1 VVSEALISA
10 FVTLFVVIDPIG
22 VAPLFMSL
30 TPSETV
36 AHRRRLAL
44 KGVGIA
50 AATLFVFG
58 LFGEMLL
65 QALGVGMPAFRIAG
79 GILLVL
85 LSIDMLMARDSGLR
99 NTTDGEAAEGVK
111 RDDISVFPLA
121 IPLIAGPGSMTSIVL
136 LMGKA
141 EDDPSMQGAILATL
155 AVVLLLSLLCLLAAG
170 SLMKLLG
177 VTGVNVITRVFG
189 IITAALGVQFVID
202 GVLVVLG

>member
-1 VVSEALISA
+1 MIFEALISA

-30 TPSETV
+30 TTSETV

-44 KGVGIA
+44 KGVSIA
-50 AATLFVFG
+50 AVILFVFG
-58 LFGEMLL
+58 LFGEILL

-99 NTTDGEAAEGVK
+99 NTTEGEAAEGVK
-111 RDDISVFPLA
+111 RGDISVFPLA
-121 IPLIAGPGSMTSIVL
+121 IPLIAGPGAMTSIVL
-136 LMGKA
+136 LMGRA
-141 EDDPSMQGAILATL
+141 EDDPAMQGAILAALT
-155 AVVLLLSLLCLLAAG
+155 VVLLLSLLCLLAAG

-189 IITAALGVQFVID
+189 IITASLGVQFIID

>member
-1 VVSEALISA
+1 MTEALLSV

-30 TPSETV
+30 TPTET
-36 AHRRRLAL
+36 AAERRRLAL
-44 KGVGIA
+44 KGVGIGA
-50 AATLFVFG
+50 AILFVFG
-58 LFGEMLL
+58 LFGETLFD
-65 QALGVGMPAFRIAG
+65 ALGIGMPAFRIAG

-99 NTTDGEAAEGVK
+99 NTTEDEAKEGTK
-111 RDDISVFPLA
+111 RSDISVFPLA
-121 IPLIAGPGSMTSIVL
+121 IPLIAGPGALTSIVL
-136 LMGKA
+136 LMSKVEGDRA
-141 EDDPSMQGAILATL
+141 MQAAVLATM
-155 AVVLLLSLLCLLAAG
+155 AVVLLLSLLCLLAA
-170 SLMKLLG
+170 STLMKLLG

>member
-1 VVSEALISA
+1 MTEALISV

-30 TPSETV
+30 TPTETAV
-36 AHRRRLAL
+36 ERRKLAL
-44 KGVGIA
+44 KGIGIGA
-50 AATLFVFG
+50 AILFVFG
-58 LFGEMLL
+58 IYGEILL
-65 QALGVGMPAFRIAG
+65 ETLGIGMPAFRIAG

-99 NTTDGEAAEGVK
+99 NTTDDEAAEGTK
-111 RDDISVFPLA
+111 RADISVFPLA
-121 IPLIAGPGSMTSIVL
+121 IPLVAGPGAMTSIVL

-141 EDDPSMQGAILATL
+141 EGDRAMQGAILGTTAI
-155 AVVLLLSLLCLLAAG
+155 VLLLSLLCLLAA
-170 SLMKLLG
+170 STLMKMLG

-202 GVLVVLG
+202 GVLVVLS

>member
-1 VVSEALISA
+1 
-10 FVTLFVVIDPIG
+10 
-22 VAPLFMSL
+22 
-30 TPSETV
+30 
-36 AHRRRLAL
+36 
-44 KGVGIA
+44 
-50 AATLFVFG
+50 
-58 LFGEMLL
+58 
-65 QALGVGMPAFRIAG
+65 MPAFRIAG

-111 RDDISVFPLA
+111 RADISVFPLA
-121 IPLIAGPGSMTSIVL
+121 IPLIAGPGAMTSIVL

-155 AVVLLLSLLCLLAAG
+155 AVVLLLSLLCLLVAG

>member
-1 VVSEALISA
+1 MIEALISV

-30 TPSETV
+30 TPTETV
-36 AHRRRLAL
+36 VERRRLAL
-44 KGVGIA
+44 KGVGIGSA
-50 AATLFVFG
+50 ILFVFG
-58 LFGEMLL
+58 LFGEALFE
-65 QALGVGMPAFRIAG
+65 ALGIGMPAFRIAG

-99 NTTDGEAAEGVK
+99 NTTEDETEEGAK
-111 RDDISVFPLA
+111 RADISVFPLA
-121 IPLIAGPGSMTSIVL
+121 IPLIAGPGALTSIVL
-136 LMGKA
+136 LMSNVEG
-141 EDDPSMQGAILATL
+141 DRVMQAMVLATM
-155 AVVLLLSLLCLLAAG
+155 AVVLLLTLLCLMAA
-170 SLMKLLG
+170 STLMKILG

>member
-1 VVSEALISA
+1 MTEALVSV

-30 TPSETV
+30 TPTET
-36 AHRRRLAL
+36 AAERRGLAL
-44 KGVGIA
+44 KGVGIGA
-50 AATLFVFG
+50 AILFVFG
-58 LFGEMLL
+58 LFGEALL
-65 QALGVGMPAFRIAG
+65 EALGIGMPAFRIAG

-99 NTTDGEAAEGVK
+99 NTTEDETKEGTK
-111 RDDISVFPLA
+111 RADISVFPLA
-121 IPLIAGPGSMTSIVL
+121 IPLIAGPGAMTSIVL
-136 LMGKA
+136 LMGKV
-141 EDDPSMQGAILATL
+141 EGDRNMQAAVLATM
-155 AVVLLLSLLCLLAAG
+155 AVVLVLSLVCLLAA
-170 SLMKLLG
+170 STLMKLLG

>member
-1 VVSEALISA
+1 MTEALISV

-30 TPSETV
+30 TPTETT
-36 AHRRRLAL
+36 AERRRLAL
-44 KGVGIA
+44 KGVGIGA
-50 AATLFVFG
+50 AILFVFG
-58 LFGEMLL
+58 LFGEALL
-65 QALGVGMPAFRIAG
+65 QALGIGMPAFRIAG

-99 NTTDGEAAEGVK
+99 NTTEDETQEGAA
-111 RDDISVFPLA
+111 RADISVFPLA
-121 IPLIAGPGSMTSIVL
+121 IPLVAGPGAMTSIVL
-136 LMGKA
+136 LMGEA
-141 EDDPSMQGAILATL
+141 EGDRRMQGAILATM
-155 AVVLLLSLLCLLAAG
+155 AVVLVISLLCLLAAG
-170 SLMKLLG
+170 ALMKILG

>member
-1 VVSEALISA
+1 MTEALISV

-30 TPSETV
+30 TPTET
-36 AHRRRLAL
+36 AAERRRLAL
-44 KGVGIA
+44 KGVGIGA
-50 AATLFVFG
+50 AILFVFG
-58 LFGEMLL
+58 LFGEALL
-65 QALGVGMPAFRIAG
+65 EALGIGMPAFRIAG

-99 NTTDGEAAEGVK
+99 NTTEDETKEGTK
-111 RDDISVFPLA
+111 RSDISVFPLA
-121 IPLIAGPGSMTSIVL
+121 IPLIAGPGALTSIVL
-136 LMGKA
+136 LMGKV
-141 EDDPSMQGAILATL
+141 EGDRTMQAAVLATM
-155 AVVLLLSLLCLLAAG
+155 AVVLVLSLVCLLAAS

>member
-1 VVSEALISA
+1 MTEALISV

-30 TPSETV
+30 TPTET
-36 AHRRRLAL
+36 AAERRKLAL
-44 KGVGIA
+44 KGIGIGA
-50 AATLFVFG
+50 AILFVFG
-58 LFGEMLL
+58 LYGEILL
-65 QALGVGMPAFRIAG
+65 ETLGIGMPAFRIAG

-99 NTTDGEAAEGVK
+99 NTTDDEAAEGIK
-111 RDDISVFPLA
+111 RADISVFPLA
-121 IPLIAGPGSMTSIVL
+121 IPLVAGPGAMTSIVL

-141 EDDPSMQGAILATL
+141 ECDRAMQGAILGTMAI
-155 AVVLLLSLLCLLAAG
+155 VLLLSLLCLLTA
-170 SLMKLLG
+170 STLMKVLG

-202 GVLVVLG
+202 GVLVVLS

>member
-1 VVSEALISA
+1 MMTEALLSV

-30 TPSETV
+30 TPTETV
-36 AHRRRLAL
+36 AERRKLAL
-44 KGVGIA
+44 KGVAIGAGI
-50 AATLFVFG
+50 LFVFG
-58 LFGEMLL
+58 LFGEALL
-65 QALGVGMPAFRIAG
+65 NALGIGMPAFRIAG

-99 NTTDGEAAEGVK
+99 NTTEDETQEGAK
-111 RDDISVFPLA
+111 RADISVFPLA
-121 IPLIAGPGSMTSIVL
+121 IPLIAGPGALTSIVL

-141 EDDPSMQGAILATL
+141 EGDRQMQITVLATT
-155 AVVLLLSLLCLLAAG
+155 AVVLILTLLCLLAA
-170 SLMKLLG
+170 STLMKLLG

-202 GVLVVLG
+202 GVTRVVG

>member
-1 VVSEALISA
+1 MTEALISV

-30 TPSETV
+30 TPTETAV
-36 AHRRRLAL
+36 ERRKLAL
-44 KGVGIA
+44 KGIGIGA
-50 AATLFVFG
+50 AILFVFG
-58 LFGEMLL
+58 IYGEILL
-65 QALGVGMPAFRIAG
+65 ETLGIGMPAFRIAG

-99 NTTDGEAAEGVK
+99 NTTDDEAAEGTK
-111 RDDISVFPLA
+111 QADISVFPLA
-121 IPLIAGPGSMTSIVL
+121 IPLVAGPGAMTSIVL

-141 EDDPSMQGAILATL
+141 EGDRAMQGAILGTTAI
-155 AVVLLLSLLCLLAAG
+155 VLLLSLLCLLAA
-170 SLMKLLG
+170 STLMKMLG

-202 GVLVVLG
+202 GVLVVLS